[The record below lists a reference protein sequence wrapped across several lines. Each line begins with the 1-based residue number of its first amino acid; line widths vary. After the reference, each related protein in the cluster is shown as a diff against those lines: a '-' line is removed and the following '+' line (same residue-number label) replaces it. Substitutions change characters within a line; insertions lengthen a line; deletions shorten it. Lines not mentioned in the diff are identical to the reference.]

1 MGSVSIVRASAGSG
15 KTYRLA
21 YEYIAHVIANPWL
34 YRNILAVTFTNKAT
48 EEMKQRIM
56 GELNALASG
65 TESSYLPQLEEEL
78 ELTPNLIRRR
88 ATEVRTKILHDYSHF
103 CVVTIDKF
111 FQRII
116 RSFLKELGI
125 DANFTLELQTD
136 SILDSAT
143 DRMIEEMAVNEP
155 LREWITR
162 FAEEKIE
169 DNKRWDIR
177 EDIRKL
183 GAEIFKERY
192 KSLTAGSL
200 SKEELSRVLGE
211 AIGRS
216 RAVTNTMQRIGREA
230 LDLIAASGL
239 TIDDFAYGRSGCI
252 SYFVK
257 TSEGIVSAYGQRVSD
272 ALGSDEKW
280 YGKKSPRID
289 DIRALIPQL
298 RPRLEELCRLYDD
311 NIRFLNTTA
320 LLRENFRSY
329 ALLADLSQR
338 IDTLCREQG
347 ILPISETNGLLHKL
361 ISGNDTP
368 FIYEKAGNAFSH
380 FMIDEFQDTS
390 QQQWSNFVPLLE
402 NAVAQDDKS
411 PVLLVGDIKQSIYR
425 WRGGDW
431 QILGGEVNRRF
442 REVAD
447 QTLEVNYRSAG
458 TVVRFN
464 NDAIG
469 ACVALDNERLNSQLE
484 TAREQGSLSVGIR
497 AELTDMLA
505 NAYEQHRQQSA
516 KAPENGYIRITQFA
530 REFKEEEADKP
541 PVIATVEELQQRGYS
556 PSDIAILVRYNRD
569 GVKIAKQ
576 LLDYKTAH
584 PESPYCYDLVTQEAL
599 TIGNAPVASFIVAAL
614 KLSSNPEDP
623 IRRALYN
630 QFLGLPLNAPLN
642 DGERDFLQGLRLK
655 GVEEALEELILR
667 YRLHTRTEDIAYIQA
682 IQEQVHTFSASKI
695 ADLPLFVKWWEETG
709 RTQSINLPQNSRAIT
724 IISIHKSKGLEFEF
738 VLLPF
743 CSWELD
749 SVRPVRR
756 IWCMNNEQGFNQ
768 LDYAPLNYSSKLT
781 NTIFKKDYL
790 DEHLKA
796 YIDNLNLLYVA
807 LTRAKTELYVRPYSP
822 KINKDGSI
830 SMPDIGAFI
839 YSVLAETELVDNATM
854 QVALGEKQCF
864 PSKAGAGQTSVT
876 LQNYPVFQPGERI
889 SIKYKFRDYTEPQ
902 QASLSAI
909 DEGKLL
915 HEIFKH
921 IRYAGDVSQAVQQ
934 AYLEGL
940 ISIREKEAYCAKI
953 EAYISNPQASEWFG
967 PENNI
972 MNERDILFPGG
983 RKTRPDRIIF
993 NGSVVRIIDYKF
1005 GQSEEN
1011 KYLKQVGF
1019 YCNTLRKMGFKE
1031 VEGYVWY
1038 VKSGKIVQV

>member
-200 SKEELSRVLGE
+200 PKEELSRVLGE

-230 LDLIAASGL
+230 LNLIAASGL

-402 NAVAQDDKS
+402 
-411 PVLLVGDIKQSIYR
+411 
-425 WRGGDW
+425 
-431 QILGGEVNRRF
+431 
-442 REVAD
+442 
-447 QTLEVNYRSAG
+447 
-458 TVVRFN
+458 
-464 NDAIG
+464 
-469 ACVALDNERLNSQLE
+469 
-484 TAREQGSLSVGIR
+484 
-497 AELTDMLA
+497 
-505 NAYEQHRQQSA
+505 
-516 KAPENGYIRITQFA
+516 
-530 REFKEEEADKP
+530 
-541 PVIATVEELQQRGYS
+541 
-556 PSDIAILVRYNRD
+556 
-569 GVKIAKQ
+569 
-576 LLDYKTAH
+576 
-584 PESPYCYDLVTQEAL
+584 
-599 TIGNAPVASFIVAAL
+599 
-614 KLSSNPEDP
+614 
-623 IRRALYN
+623 
-630 QFLGLPLNAPLN
+630 
-642 DGERDFLQGLRLK
+642 
-655 GVEEALEELILR
+655 
-667 YRLHTRTEDIAYIQA
+667 
-682 IQEQVHTFSASKI
+682 
-695 ADLPLFVKWWEETG
+695 
-709 RTQSINLPQNSRAIT
+709 
-724 IISIHKSKGLEFEF
+724 
-738 VLLPF
+738 
-743 CSWELD
+743 
-749 SVRPVRR
+749 
-756 IWCMNNEQGFNQ
+756 
-768 LDYAPLNYSSKLT
+768 
-781 NTIFKKDYL
+781 
-790 DEHLKA
+790 
-796 YIDNLNLLYVA
+796 
-807 LTRAKTELYVRPYSP
+807 
-822 KINKDGSI
+822 
-830 SMPDIGAFI
+830 MP
-839 YSVLAETELVDNATM
+839 
-854 QVALGEKQCF
+854 
-864 PSKAGAGQTSVT
+864 
-876 LQNYPVFQPGERI
+876 
-889 SIKYKFRDYTEPQ
+889 
-902 QASLSAI
+902 
-909 DEGKLL
+909 
-915 HEIFKH
+915 
-921 IRYAGDVSQAVQQ
+921 
-934 AYLEGL
+934 
-940 ISIREKEAYCAKI
+940 
-953 EAYISNPQASEWFG
+953 
-967 PENNI
+967 
-972 MNERDILFPGG
+972 
-983 RKTRPDRIIF
+983 
-993 NGSVVRIIDYKF
+993 
-1005 GQSEEN
+1005 
-1011 KYLKQVGF
+1011 
-1019 YCNTLRKMGFKE
+1019 
-1031 VEGYVWY
+1031 
-1038 VKSGKIVQV
+1038 